1 MAYLKRPNKLYVL
14 FEHER
19 RETETVMGFNL
30 DCLKGKLIVSCQA
43 LPEEPLHSDYIM
55 GRMAAAAL
63 EGGASGIRAQSVSQ
77 INEIMKTVDLPVIGI
92 IKRNYDDSD
101 IYITPTKKEIEE
113 LCTTPCQ
120 IIALDAT
127 DRRRPNDEKCEDLV
141 KLIHENGR
149 LAMADCST
157 YEECVKAQDMGFD
170 IVSTTLC
177 GYTPYSE
184 KIEGPDFDLL
194 KKCVDTLHVPVIA
207 EGKINTPEDLKE
219 VYERCGVFSAVVGSA
234 ITRPQ
239 LITKKFA
246 DVLK

>member
-1 MAYLKRPNKLYVL
+1 
-14 FEHER
+14 
-19 RETETVMGFNL
+19 MGFNL

-77 INEIMKTVDLPVIGI
+77 INEIMKTVELPVIGI

-101 IYITPTKKEIEE
+101 IYITPTKKEVEE